1 MINNSEKAVH
11 IAPIQ
16 LPIFPFNRFK
26 RSHNFA
32 NVARQRNN
40 TYSRVAAVALAICL
54 ISKCLNIYKFYWETR
69 KIILKKIRY
78 QIKDVVVSQDI
89 ITFQSKTIM
98 SFGELKYRIK

>member
-16 LPIFPFNRFK
+16 LPIFPFNHFK
-26 RSHNFA
+26 RSHNFP

-69 KIILKKIRY
+69 KIILKKSDT
-78 QIKDVVVSQDI
+78 KL
-89 ITFQSKTIM
+89 KTLSSVKILLLFKVKL
-98 SFGELKYRIK
+98 SCLSGN